1 MLVLSIYLISSPAR
15 SGAIGEGELRLHP
28 FIVDYFIQYI
38 NGKRG
43 QKPAKFFITN
53 YGENAWYLF
62 CAHGQCA
69 PGGDVSD
76 VKWCEQVT
84 KAKCKVFA
92 RGRTIKWKNG
102 INKGNKK
109 SKFNSKWSKAEFT
122 AKLTELGF
130 LRNTT
135 QKIEKIQT
143 SQTNDSIDIIKQLTN
158 LIEMY
163 ESETITKEEFEKAKK
178 KLLN

>member
-1 MLVLSIYLISSPAR
+1 VKR
-15 SGAIGEGELRLHP
+15 
-28 FIVDYFIQYI
+28 FIVAIDQ
-38 NGKRG
+38 G
-43 QKPAKFFITN
+43 TT
-53 YGENAWYLF
+53 
-62 CAHGQCA
+62 
-69 PGGDVSD
+69 S
-76 VKWCEQVT
+76 
-84 KAKCKVFA
+84 
-92 RGRTIKWKNG
+92 
-102 INKGNKK
+102 
-109 SKFNSKWSKAEFT
+109 SKAEFT